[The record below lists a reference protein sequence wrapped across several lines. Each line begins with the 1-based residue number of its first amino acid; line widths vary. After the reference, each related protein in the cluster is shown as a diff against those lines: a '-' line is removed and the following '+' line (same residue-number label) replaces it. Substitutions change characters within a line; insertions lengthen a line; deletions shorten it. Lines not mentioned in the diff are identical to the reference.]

1 MNAHTRDSAGVKV
14 PPPLIYLAG
23 LIIGFLA
30 GKSLPNFSAPI
41 LVTRTLGGLLIG
53 LSVVLAFSAMLAF
66 RKAGTTIRP
75 DRPAT
80 TLANAG
86 PYRFT
91 RNPMYLSLAFA
102 YAGIAILGQ
111 SLWALLIL
119 PIVLLVIRYKVIA
132 REEPYLERQFGE
144 AYTDYKT
151 RVRRWI

>member
-1 MNAHTRDSAGVKV
+1 MDAQARDSAGVKV

-30 GKSLPNFSAPI
+30 GKWLPNFSVP
-41 LVTRTLGGLLIG
+41 VVVSRTLGGLLIG
-53 LSVVLAFSAMLAF
+53 LGTVLAFSAMRAF
-66 RKAGTTIRP
+66 RKVGTTIRP

-91 RNPMYLSLAFA
+91 RNPMYLSMAFA

-119 PIVLLVIRYKVIA
+119 PAVLLVIRYRVIA

-144 AYTDYKT
+144 TYTNYKA

>member
-1 MNAHTRDSAGVKV
+1 MDAQARDSAGVKV

-30 GKSLPNFSAPI
+30 GKWLPNVSAP
-41 LVTRTLGGLLIG
+41 VVVSRMLGGLLIG
-53 LSVVLAFSAMLAF
+53 FGMVLAFSAMRVF
-66 RKAGTTIRP
+66 RKVGTAVRP
-75 DRPAT
+75 DRPAS
-80 TLANAG
+80 TLANGG

-91 RNPMYLSLAFA
+91 RNPMYLSLAFV

-111 SLWALLIL
+111 SLWALLLL
-119 PIVLLVIRYKVIA
+119 PAILLVIRYGVIA

-144 AYTDYKT
+144 AYTNYKA

>member
-1 MNAHTRDSAGVKV
+1 MDAHTGDSAGVKV

-23 LIIGFLA
+23 LVIGFLA
-30 GKSLPNFSAPI
+30 GRWLPNFSAPVVVSRI
-41 LVTRTLGGLLIG
+41 LGGLLIG
-53 LSVVLAFSAMLAF
+53 LGMVLAFSAMRAF
-66 RKAGTTIRP
+66 RKVGTTIRP
-75 DRPAT
+75 DRPAS

-91 RNPMYLSLAFA
+91 RNPMYLSLAFV

-111 SLWALLIL
+111 SLWALLML
-119 PIVLLVIRYKVIA
+119 PVVLLVIRYGVIA

-144 AYTDYKT
+144 AYTSYKA

>member
-1 MNAHTRDSAGVKV
+1 MDGHKHDSAGVKV

-30 GKSLPNFSAPI
+30 GKWLPGFSPP
-41 LVTRTLGGLLIG
+41 LVVSRTLGGLLIG
-53 LSVVLAFSAMLAF
+53 LGVILAFSAMRTF
-66 RKAGTTIRP
+66 RKVGTAVRP

-80 TLANAG
+80 TLANTG

-102 YAGIAILGQ
+102 YAGIATLAQ

-119 PIVLLVIRYKVIA
+119 PAVLLVIRYKVIG
-132 REEPYLERQFGE
+132 REEPYLERHFGE
-144 AYTDYKT
+144 AYVNYKA

>member
-1 MNAHTRDSAGVKV
+1 MDAQARDSAGVKV

-30 GKSLPNFSAPI
+30 GKWLPDFSAPVVVSRI
-41 LVTRTLGGLLIG
+41 LGGLLIG
-53 LSVVLAFSAMLAF
+53 LGIVLAFSAMGAF
-66 RKAGTTIRP
+66 RRVGTTIRP

-80 TLANAG
+80 TLASAG

-102 YAGIAILGQ
+102 YAGTAILGQ

-119 PIVLLVIRYKVIA
+119 PAVLLVIRYKVIA

-144 AYTDYKT
+144 VYTSYKAC
-151 RVRRWI
+151 VRRWI